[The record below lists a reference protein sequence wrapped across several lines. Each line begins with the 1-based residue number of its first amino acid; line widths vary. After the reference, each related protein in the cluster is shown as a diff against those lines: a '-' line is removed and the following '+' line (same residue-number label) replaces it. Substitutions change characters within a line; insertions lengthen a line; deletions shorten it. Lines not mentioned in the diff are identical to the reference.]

1 MALKPTEAELEILN
15 LLWNSGPSTVRQLN
29 DQQSKRREI
38 GYTTTLKIMQI
49 MHQKGLLK
57 RIKEGKL
64 HIYEPNVSKK
74 DTQNDVVKKL
84 ADGLF
89 QGSALRLAMHALGS
103 TKSSKEDIEEV
114 RAFLNSLED
123 KNNKDNE

>member
-15 LLWNSGPSTVRQLN
+15 LLWKDGPSTVRQVN
-29 DQQSKRREI
+29 DGKSREV

-57 RIKEGKL
+57 RTKLGKL
-64 HIYEPNVSKK
+64 HVYEANISKE
-74 DTQNDVVKKL
+74 DTQNQVVKKL
-84 ADGLF
+84 VDGLF

-103 TKSSKEDIEEV
+103 TESSKEDIEEV
-114 RAFLNSLED
+114 RTFLKTLES
-123 KNNKDNE
+123 KKDDE